1 MGRLTAWRVKILGVK
16 CNAQAVC
23 SLYFFYGLLVI
34 SWGECYDG
42 VIVTCYNQVTRH
54 GRKRK
59 GKNILLF
66 FLLFVEEDSFLPLE
80 QRVELRIDLAGTTT
94 LWKNQDVT

>member
-1 MGRLTAWRVKILGVK
+1 
-16 CNAQAVC
+16 
-23 SLYFFYGLLVI
+23 
-34 SWGECYDG
+34 
-42 VIVTCYNQVTRH
+42 VTRH

-80 QRVELRIDLAGTTT
+80 QRVELKIDLAGATT
-94 LWKNQDVT
+94 LWKKPRCDVARYCAVFSSY

>member
-1 MGRLTAWRVKILGVK
+1 M
-16 CNAQAVC
+16 
-23 SLYFFYGLLVI
+23 
-34 SWGECYDG
+34 
-42 VIVTCYNQVTRH
+42 TRH

-80 QRVELRIDLAGTTT
+80 QRVELKIDLAGATT
-94 LWKNQDVT
+94 LWKNQDVTWTGPVECLVLLTTV

>member
-1 MGRLTAWRVKILGVK
+1 MSSAHASRRADAFGSSDIHRNPSFVLMP
-16 CNAQAVC
+16 
-23 SLYFFYGLLVI
+23 F
-34 SWGECYDG
+34 CYDG

-59 GKNILLF
+59 EKNILLF

-80 QRVELRIDLAGTTT
+80 QRVELKIDLAGATT